1 MYRYDKWSP
10 VFVVDGSTPI
20 DTLSCASATF
30 CVATD
35 HRGNVLYY
43 RPT

>member
-1 MYRYDKWSP
+1 VS
-10 VFVVDGSTPI
+10 VVDGATAI
-20 DTLSCASATF
+20 TTLSCASTTF

>member
-1 MYRYDKWSP
+1 
-10 VFVVDGSTPI
+10 VVDGSIPI
-20 DTLSCASATF
+20 ETLSCATATF